1 MQGFINERA
10 FGETLIYHFA
20 QFPRHFEYL
29 EERHPADVPL
39 PLQVLQFRIVSRPPS
54 GERYFSFYGG
64 AENFQQFFRFFLDY
78 FLEFGG
84 RNGFF
89 CTRDRVGKPG
99 AGPASNSK
107 RMKEGNLARPNQQVL
122 ESLRWHYSYGV
133 SRASNDRSGRRSPP
147 SPPFRN
153 RGFHRPSRYPVLP

>member
-29 EERHPADVPL
+29 EERHPAGRPL
-39 PLQVLQFRIVSRPPS
+39 TLAGLAIRIVSRPPS

-64 AENFQQFFRFFLDY
+64 AENFRQFFRFFLDY

-89 CTRDRVGKPG
+89 LHSGQSRETRRW
-99 AGPASNSK
+99 ASIKFKADERRKFGTPKSTSLGITP
-107 RMKEGNLARPNQQVL
+107 MALFVWSV
-122 ESLRWHYSYGV
+122 ESIK
-133 SRASNDRSGRRSPP
+133 
-147 SPPFRN
+147 
-153 RGFHRPSRYPVLP
+153 